1 MSAEA
6 PKEDVRWERVGE
18 RAALDVDNRLKGSA
32 RGWQLLL
39 LRAVGAGDDAVY
51 AVENRCSHAT
61 ARLDS
66 GELDGCH
73 IICPLHGARFDIR
86 DGACVGPPA
95 SQPIR
100 SFAARINGDD
110 VEVAVPEKPP
120 MPKPKFGVFN

>member
-6 PKEDVRWERVGE
+6 PQEDVTWERVGE
-18 RAALDVDNRLKGSA
+18 RAVLAGESRLKGTA
-32 RGWQLLL
+32 RGWQLLVL
-39 LRAVGAGDDAVY
+39 KVVGEDGDGVY
-51 AVENRCSHAT
+51 AIENRCSHAT

-86 DGACVGPPA
+86 DGACAGPPA

-100 SFAARINGDD
+100 SFAARINGED

>member
-6 PKEDVRWERVGE
+6 PLEDVRWERVGA
-18 RAALDVDNRLKGSA
+18 RAVLADEGRLKGTA
-32 RGWQLLL
+32 RGWHLLVVQM
-39 LRAVGAGDDAVY
+39 AEEAGTAVY

-66 GELDGCH
+66 GEVDGCH

-86 DGACVGPPA
+86 NGACAGPPA

-100 SFAARINGDD
+100 SFPARINGED

-120 MPKPKFGVFN
+120 MAKPKFGVFN